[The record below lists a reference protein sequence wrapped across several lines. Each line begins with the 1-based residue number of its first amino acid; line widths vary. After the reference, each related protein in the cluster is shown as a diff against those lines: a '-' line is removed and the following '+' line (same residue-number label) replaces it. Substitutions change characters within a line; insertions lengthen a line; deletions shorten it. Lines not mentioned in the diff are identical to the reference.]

1 MFLWASQCIAFPIFF
16 WSDRTQSKVKTTKEN
31 ALLGGGLV
39 EKSLRPLTFFGGIC
53 ELICKGL
60 GGCAAKERYL
70 RGNVCAKD
78 GEKAVPRASVDA
90 TLCDSAPLKREN
102 PELDAWTPRILGSDK
117 ARRTHCMA
125 LQQRLGKQ
133 IYYIQMLDLFKE
145 LRALSCDL
153 EVGQKRWVVPIFG
166 AFAGMSSNL
175 LELQQ
180 ITLAAHQQT
189 IDFINACVW
198 PNWLK

>member
-1 MFLWASQCIAFPIFF
+1 M
-16 WSDRTQSKVKTTKEN
+16 
-31 ALLGGGLV
+31 GGVLV
-39 EKSLRPLTFFGGIC
+39 EKSLRLPAFFGGIC

-60 GGCAAKERYL
+60 AGCEAKERYL
-70 RGNVCAKD
+70 RGNVCVKD
-78 GEKAVPRASVDA
+78 CEKAVPRASVDA

-117 ARRTHCMA
+117 ACRTHCMA

-133 IYYIQMLDLFKE
+133 KYIQMLDLFKE
-145 LRALSCDL
+145 LRALCCDL
-153 EVGQKRWVVPIFG
+153 EVGRKRWVVPIFG

-189 IDFINACVW
+189 MDFINACEW
-198 PNWLK
+198 PNWPK

>member
-1 MFLWASQCIAFPIFF
+1 MLSTDSYAWGTLRGGNCRYSSWPQLGTAPFWVAACRKVFPECSCVHRNASQCIAFPIFF
-16 WSDRTQSKVKTTKEN
+16 RVLKHSQNKKRKCTVRR
-31 ALLGGGLV
+31 GGVLV
-39 EKSLRPLTFFGGIC
+39 EKSLRFPTFFGGIC

-60 GGCAAKERYL
+60 GGCEAKERYL
-70 RGNVCAKD
+70 RGNVCIKD

-133 IYYIQMLDLFKE
+133 KYIQMLDLLKE
-145 LRALSCDL
+145 LRALFCDL
-153 EVGQKRWVVPIFG
+153 EVGRKR
-166 AFAGMSSNL
+166 
-175 LELQQ
+175 
-180 ITLAAHQQT
+180 
-189 IDFINACVW
+189 
-198 PNWLK
+198 